1 MNAMSE
7 KVFVSAGLVAALAL
21 LSGCLTD
28 SAGAPNRPSLN
39 QNVARACPE
48 QKPRVAVARFDSG
61 VKDMP
66 AEIGPGL
73 SDMLMTAMTETGCYR
88 MIDSTALTGVAEQP
102 GQGGPDLAR
111 RAAADLFVVGRV
123 TAFEPDA
130 SGAGIG
136 TTNAG
141 GNLSK
146 WVNSAGFKV
155 ASSRISL
162 ALRLVDAATGEVVTA
177 TTLTG
182 SAQDLGAS
190 AQDSR
195 FGLSL
200 AVYAKTPLGEAMQ
213 SAIDQAVQFL
223 LVRTPTRA
231 TGYQQAQATS
241 PR

>member
-1 MNAMSE
+1 LQLLKGISMKTLSRTSLLS
-7 KVFVSAGLVAALAL
+7 VGQVAALAL

-28 SAGAPNRPSLN
+28 SPLAPNRPSVN
-39 QNVARACPE
+39 QNLAHACPQ

-73 SDMLMTAMTETGCYR
+73 TDMLVTAMTETGCYR
-88 MIDSTALTGVAEQP
+88 MLDPTALAGVAGQP
-102 GQGGPDLAR
+102 GQAGPDPAR
-111 RAAADLFVVGRV
+111 RADADLFVVGRV

-136 TTNAG
+136 TADAG
-141 GNLSK
+141 GSLSQWLK
-146 WVNSAGFKV
+146 SAGVKV

-190 AQDSR
+190 CR
-195 FGLSL
+195 TTG
-200 AVYAKTPLGEAMQ
+200 
-213 SAIDQAVQFL
+213 SA
-223 LVRTPTRA
+223 
-231 TGYQQAQATS
+231 
-241 PR
+241 